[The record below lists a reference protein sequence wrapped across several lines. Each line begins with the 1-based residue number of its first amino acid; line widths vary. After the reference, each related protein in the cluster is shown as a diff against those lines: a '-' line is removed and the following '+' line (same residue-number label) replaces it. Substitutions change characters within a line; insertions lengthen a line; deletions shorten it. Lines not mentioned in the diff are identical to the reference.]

1 MTNKEYSNRLLI
13 NSEIRKSFS
22 NRRNWKI
29 SKTRRKWPHCYLK
42 KKWYYRLAIRGII
55 SKSVS
60 ESSIV
65 WWKRRLMLKW
75 LKVYLCRG
83 IISFGRLSRIL
94 KIKII
99 MLKIFNKLK
108 YRLEWRMT
116 PNSKLQIKS
125 HAKISSKEPPF
136 KQSMKWKKTLSKFQ
150 IREFS
155 KPINKIKWTFKN
167 TRKTSK
173 IVAIHHTLTN
183 LTNSL
188 RSNNWRPKITKCN
201 F

>member
-1 MTNKEYSNRLLI
+1 
-13 NSEIRKSFS
+13 
-22 NRRNWKI
+22 
-29 SKTRRKWPHCYLK
+29 
-42 KKWYYRLAIRGII
+42 
-55 SKSVS
+55 
-60 ESSIV
+60 
-65 WWKRRLMLKW
+65 MLKW

-136 KQSMKWKKTLSKFQ
+136 KQSMK
-150 IREFS
+150 
-155 KPINKIKWTFKN
+155 
-167 TRKTSK
+167 
-173 IVAIHHTLTN
+173 
-183 LTNSL
+183 
-188 RSNNWRPKITKCN
+188 
-201 F
+201 